1 MMLDS
6 IPNEMREYAQWI
18 VWRYEEVSGGKP
30 TKVPYSVKTGRL
42 ASVTDPSTWATF
54 DECRA
59 GLHAGWYSGVGF
71 VFTEADPYTGIDL
84 DATVDP
90 KSIERQRRIYSE
102 FASYSELSPSGQGLH
117 IIVKGKIPS
126 GRRRSSIE
134 VYSSARFFTMTG
146 NVYNNVP
153 IAERQELLTSLWQQ
167 MGGPAETNSHHGDSP
182 ETETDQQILD
192 KASRAVNGDKFI
204 ALYEGRWQ
212 EYYPSQSEADFA
224 FVDIIAFYTQ
234 NRAQIARLF
243 RASALGQRD
252 KAKRKD
258 YVAWMTNKSF
268 DRLLPPIDI
277 DGLKIGAEIA
287 IEKAAQ
293 DAASS
298 NGRTA
303 PFEGVNLGSNP
314 RAAANPEP
322 APASDAAPF
331 KGEPNPYTVPP
342 GLLGE
347 LANFFYAA
355 SPRPVPEI
363 SLAAAIGLMAGV
375 CGQAYNVSNTG
386 LNLYVMMLAPT
397 GRGKEA
403 IASGIDKMMNAISNQ
418 VPAAKQFRGPA
429 EIASGQALIKYMDKS
444 PSFVSVI
451 GEFGYRLQNMAS
463 KHASASDLALKRT
476 LLDLFNK
483 SGHTQIFHPM
493 IYSDKDKNTIA
504 IPSPALTLLG
514 ESTPATFYNV
524 ADEAMIE
531 DGLLP
536 RFITI
541 EYLGDRPELNKNHAS
556 AYPSFQLVDQF
567 AALVSG
573 SLALMS
579 GAQGRRFVE
588 VKHDDEAQALLDEF
602 DKYADKQMNTSGKEV
617 VAHLWNR
624 AHINLLRLSALVAV
638 GVNPYSPVVSADHV
652 IWARGIIVHAINR
665 MLQRF
670 EQGLIGSSS
679 EESKQIIEVG
689 RVFREYLT
697 SDYPTVAKYGA
708 PSNLHTDRIIPYV
721 YVNKRLVAAA
731 AFRNDRQGATN
742 ALKRTLATM
751 IDSGIIREV
760 GKAELAKNY
769 NTTQRAFML
778 SDFAILQGRA

>member
-1 MMLDS
+1 MMLDN
-6 IPNEMREYAQWI
+6 IPHKMRVYAQWV

-30 TKVPYSVKTGRL
+30 TKVPYSARTGKL
-42 ASVTDPSTWATF
+42 ASVTDRDTWSTF
-54 DECRA
+54 DEACVAARSGWFS
-59 GLHAGWYSGVGF
+59 GLGF
-71 VFTEADPYTGIDL
+71 VFTDQDPFTGIDL
-84 DATVDP
+84 DATTDQT
-90 KSIERQRRIYSE
+90 SLDRQRRVYSE
-102 FASYSELSPSGQGLH
+102 FNSYSELSPSGNGLH
-117 IIVKGKIPS
+117 IIIEGSIPR

-134 VYSSARFFTMTG
+134 VYSSSRFFTMTG
-146 NVYNNVP
+146 NVYNAVD
-153 IAERQELLTSLWQQ
+153 IAPRQELLTLLWQQ

-182 ETETDQQILD
+182 EVESDDEVIS
-192 KASRAVNGDKFI
+192 KATRAVNGDKFA
-204 ALYEGRWQ
+204 ALREGRWQ

-234 NRAQIARLF
+234 NRAQIKRLF
-243 RASALGQRD
+243 MASALGQRD

-258 YVAWMTNKSF
+258 YVEWMTNKSF

-287 IEKAAQ
+287 MAKIAPV

-322 APASDAAPF
+322 APAGPF
-331 KGEPNPYTVPP
+331 KSEPNPYTVPP
-342 GLLGE
+342 GLMGE

-363 SLAAAIGLMAGV
+363 ALTAAIGVMAGI

-386 LNLYVMMLAPT
+386 LNLYLMMLAPT

-403 IASGIDKMMNAISNQ
+403 IASGIDKIMNSISNQ
-418 VPAAKQFRGPA
+418 VPASNQFRGPA

-451 GEFGYRLQNMAS
+451 GEFGYRLQNMAA
-463 KHASASDLALKRT
+463 KHAAASDLALKRT

-483 SGHTQIFHPM
+483 SGHTQTFHPM
-493 IYSDKDKNTIA
+493 IYSDKDKNTLA

-514 ESTPATFYNV
+514 ESTPATFYSIV
-524 ADEAMIE
+524 DEAMVE

-541 EYLGDRPELNKNHAS
+541 EYLGERVPNNPNHAQ
-556 AYPSFQLVDQF
+556 AYPSFQLVDKF
-567 AALVSG
+567 ASLSAG
-573 SLALMS
+573 SLELMS
-579 GAQGRRFVE
+579 GKAGRRVIHVGQNE
-588 VKHDDEAQALLDEF
+588 DATKLLDEF
-602 DKYADKQMNTSGKEV
+602 DKYADKQMNTSNKEV
-617 VAHLWNR
+617 VSHLWNR

-638 GVNPYSPVVSADHV
+638 GCEQYGPVITAEHV
-652 IWARGIIVHAINR
+652 VWARGIITHAIDR

-670 EQGLIGSSS
+670 EQGLIGRSS
-679 EESKQIIEVG
+679 EESKQITEVG
-689 RVFREYLT
+689 RIFREYLT
-697 SDYPTVAKYGA
+697 SDYPSAAKYGA

-731 AFRNDRQGATN
+731 AFRNDRMGSTN
-742 ALKRTLATM
+742 ALKRTLQTM

-778 SDFAILQGRA
+778 SDFAVLTSKDG

>member
-6 IPNEMREYAQWI
+6 IPQEMREYAQWI

-71 VFTEADPYTGIDL
+71 VFTESDPYTGIDL

-153 IAERQELLTSLWQQ
+153 IAERQELLTGLWQQ

-322 APASDAAPF
+322 SDAAPF

-347 LANFFYAA
+347 LANFFYSA

-418 VPAAKQFRGPA
+418 VPASKQFRGPA

-514 ESTPATFYNV
+514 ESTPATFYSV
-524 ADEAMIE
+524 ADEGMIE

-541 EYLGDRPELNKNHAS
+541 EYLGDRPELNKNHAN

-573 SLALMS
+573 ALALMS
-579 GAQGRRFVE
+579 GAQGRRFVD
-588 VKHDDEAQALLDEF
+588 VKHDEAATALLDEF
-602 DKYADKQMNTSGKEV
+602 DKYADKQMNTSNKEV

-638 GVNPYSPVVSADHV
+638 GVNPYLPVVTADHV
-652 IWARGIIVHAINR
+652 TWARGIIVHAIDR

-670 EQGLIGSSS
+670 EQGLIGASS
-679 EESKQIIEVG
+679 EESKQITEVG

-731 AFRNDRQGATN
+731 AFRNDRTGATN

-778 SDFAILQGRA
+778 SDFAILQGRN